1 MEGAI
6 ETQYQIMQAM
16 NNVLT
21 NFKKDGPSRK
31 TPTNI
36 KKKIDLLDKY
46 WAEFQNNHEK
56 ICERENLTHP
66 YFAQDSYE
74 QTKEFYNSTRDYLV
88 KYLNLDQKPVSPMLK
103 SSAWTYDPTPST
115 SHKAESEP
123 IQEQGDDGKGTTP
136 LTIQVPEVPEPETN
150 SKVSEMLRKQR
161 SNIKAFQRN
170 ASNNNLDV
178 LKDKWQFEDALQVL
192 ELRWK
197 AVDTLYWELDSL
209 PNNTDIQ
216 YEMSYNTCEIIYNE
230 MKTKINSKM
239 WSSLDDPRELP
250 KIQDFLNFLEGK
262 FVSWE
267 SSRRKPESSRTSYQ
281 PESVHSNKKFHNSYK
296 AFSTHHQNVNDNE
309 GSTKCP
315 HCNQEHKLFS
325 CKTFL
330 ELQPEAKRK
339 AVAKYNLCI
348 NCLQAHRNE
357 CMSRKR
363 CRVCRSDHNTLLH
376 DAYSKGNGQTSNHR
390 PAHQNS
396 VTDSKSKITNSSS
409 NHVSQEDLSETLLT
423 TVLIKVKAY
432 DGTLIVL
439 RALLDQG
446 SQTSLITER
455 AAQLLKLPRSRCKGV
470 IFGVGATEN
479 NCKGSI
485 TITCSAIHNDYTFDT
500 NVFIMRNLVNKL
512 PNKSFKKPESWTF
525 LENISLADPE
535 FYVSRP
541 VDILLG
547 AEIYSNIIQ
556 EGIIRQD
563 NSLPVAQQTRLG
575 WILCG
580 NVQTFHCNVVINNT
594 DDIQKFWLI
603 EDIAENSTMSQDDLD
618 AVQYYKETTTR
629 NKDGRYIVKIPF
641 QTNFQER
648 LGESKSM
655 ASAQF
660 RSLEKKFSKQPQLA
674 ETYTNFIQEYKELK
688 HMIECTKSAI
698 NRQHK
703 VIHQHLNNLTKATNT
718 LSKNLQEQEVL
729 NELALS
735 TIIATNMLSKLK
747 SIQDILIDSI
757 TDIHHGMLNAHV
769 LSPGQLRDQ
778 LSIISGQLSRELSL
792 PIENAQT
799 ELSKVFPLLRVKARM
814 TKQYLIFEI
823 RIPLVNRERYDL
835 YQLIPIPGQQDNITI
850 TVIPVSDYIAIDLRK
865 DTYLTMTKQDI
876 QQCIQNGEYNRLC
889 QSRKPVF
896 QFKSEDSLCVKNK
909 YTDRCLTDV
918 AACRNN
924 WIELNKINTYL
935 FHCCGQCTIRIICER
950 QITATQIT
958 KAGVIALN
966 SDCVIKGQDFT
977 VFSHKMQY
985 SEMNTA
991 AESLPEVIAPINE
1004 IINVSVPQV
1013 NLTYIDEQDSL
1024 QHIKEQ
1030 IDQMKS
1036 EKALLPD
1043 MSTHDIHQYAIIYI
1057 LLLGAVI
1064 SALAFTFRWYCRRGK
1079 GSTNLQSDFER
1090 PQPVPIAAMHQQDN
1104 ASCTPATRPRRE
1116 PPLPHN
1122 QESVELSNFSRILSS
1137 MKRHKNTPPI
1147 FTKSKAS
1154 DNGAVANGDSEFDNT
1169 LINSMVP
1176 ILDLNEATVVA
1187 VTNKAS
1193 FTLFPICSPT
1203 LNGKQ
1208 VTQSTICPEKPGRT
1222 VSKPDFVSNGN
1233 LAVNFHVNFPEV
1245 LYMGGSNAPVKISA

>member
-56 ICERENLTHP
+56 ISERENLTHP

-170 ASNNNLDV
+170 ASNINLDV

-216 YEMSYNTCEIIYNE
+216 YEM
-230 MKTKINSKM
+230 
-239 WSSLDDPRELP
+239 
-250 KIQDFLNFLEGK
+250 
-262 FVSWE
+262 V
-267 SSRRKPESSRTSYQ
+267 
-281 PESVHSNKKFHNSYK
+281 
-296 AFSTHHQNVNDNE
+296 
-309 GSTKCP
+309 
-315 HCNQEHKLFS
+315 
-325 CKTFL
+325 
-330 ELQPEAKRK
+330 
-339 AVAKYNLCI
+339 
-348 NCLQAHRNE
+348 
-357 CMSRKR
+357 
-363 CRVCRSDHNTLLH
+363 
-376 DAYSKGNGQTSNHR
+376 
-390 PAHQNS
+390 
-396 VTDSKSKITNSSS
+396 
-409 NHVSQEDLSETLLT
+409 
-423 TVLIKVKAY
+423 
-432 DGTLIVL
+432 
-439 RALLDQG
+439 
-446 SQTSLITER
+446 QTSLITER

-674 ETYTNFIQEYKELK
+674 ETYTNFIQESGGFNLRKWSSNNEELLQDVSNACSNQSSFDFKHAESTKTLGLKWHPREDTFSFELK
-688 HMIECTKSAI
+688 
-698 NRQHK
+698 
-703 VIHQHLNNLTKATNT
+703 
-718 LSKNLQEQEVL
+718 L
-729 NELALS
+729 NEPKPTEKDTKRSLLS
-735 TIIATNMLSKLK
+735 DISKIFDPLGWLSPITIKLK
-747 SIQDILIDSI
+747 LLFKRVWLSNIQWDEQLPDEIIIEWEKIRSELHDIDQFRIQRWYHIGEHDTIQLHGFCDASIKAYACVVYCKIRNNI
-757 TDIHHGMLNAHV
+757 TVVAAKTRLVPDNKKLT
-769 LSPGQLRDQ
+769 LPRL
-778 LSIISGQLSRELSL
+778 ELSGAQLLATLINKIQQAL
-792 PIENAQT
+792 PE
-799 ELSKVFPLLRVKARM
+799 R
-814 TKQYLIFEI
+814 EI
-823 RIPLVNRERYDL
+823 RIFGWSDSTAVLGWIQGGINRWTPFVANRVK
-835 YQLIPIPGQQDNITI
+835 QITKTI
-850 TVIPVSDYIAIDLRK
+850 TSDKWYYVKSADNPADCASRGITVEGLKQHQLWWSGPQFLHELDESSLK
-865 DTYLTMTKQDI
+865 SNQVYFTNEEEKKTKQTNVTTLNAPHCDDI
-876 QQCIQNGEYNRLC
+876 IQSILHIWSRWQAEYLAQLSARSKWLVPHENVKVGDVVIIHEPNLPAGRWLLGRVIETHRGCDGLTRVVTLKTKNGNIKRPVIKVSVLVSESKTTHLPAHSDKRTDKQDFESKKPRSNRPGLRSHLITTITALFFFITTAFSQD
-889 QSRKPVF
+889 QSILPH
-896 QFKSEDSLCVKNK
+896 
-909 YTDRCLTDV
+909 TLT
-918 AACRNN
+918 
-924 WIELNKINTYL
+924 KINT
-935 FHCCGQCTIRIICER
+935 
-950 QITATQIT
+950 
-958 KAGVIALN
+958 AL
-966 SDCVIKGQDFT
+966 
-977 VFSHKMQY
+977 Y
-985 SEMNTA
+985 
-991 AESLPEVIAPINE
+991 
-1004 IINVSVPQV
+1004 
-1013 NLTYIDEQDSL
+1013 
-1024 QHIKEQ
+1024 
-1030 IDQMKS
+1030 
-1036 EKALLPD
+1036 
-1043 MSTHDIHQYAIIYI
+1043 
-1057 LLLGAVI
+1057 
-1064 SALAFTFRWYCRRGK
+1064 
-1079 GSTNLQSDFER
+1079 
-1090 PQPVPIAAMHQQDN
+1090 
-1104 ASCTPATRPRRE
+1104 
-1116 PPLPHN
+1116 
-1122 QESVELSNFSRILSS
+1122 
-1137 MKRHKNTPPI
+1137 
-1147 FTKSKAS
+1147 
-1154 DNGAVANGDSEFDNT
+1154 FD
-1169 LINSMVP
+1169 
-1176 ILDLNEATVVA
+1176 
-1187 VTNKAS
+1187 
-1193 FTLFPICSPT
+1193 
-1203 LNGKQ
+1203 
-1208 VTQSTICPEKPGRT
+1208 
-1222 VSKPDFVSNGN
+1222 
-1233 LAVNFHVNFPEV
+1233 
-1245 LYMGGSNAPVKISA
+1245 KISNMQFIRDEWKLIVYYDMNPYWEG